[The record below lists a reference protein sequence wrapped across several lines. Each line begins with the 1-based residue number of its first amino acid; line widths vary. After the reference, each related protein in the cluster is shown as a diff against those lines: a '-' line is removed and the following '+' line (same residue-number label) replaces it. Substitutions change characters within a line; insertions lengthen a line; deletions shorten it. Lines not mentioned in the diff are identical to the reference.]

1 MRVVLKLASWTFAAV
16 FTFLALLVWG
26 MGGRLQSALIFAIA
40 LILVPPLRAQLQKRT
55 KRAVPWW
62 AYALAGL
69 ALWGG
74 VIASFALNPARSIY
88 KSPEYQRELLAIYD
102 EKLGQWPVPHEIRY
116 VDTRYGKIHVIA
128 SGPADGFPVLLLNA
142 SALAGWS
149 WIHNVQ
155 ALSERFRSYAID
167 NVGEGGKNELRRPG
181 DVPKNEQEVA
191 ALYAGICDALK
202 IDKASVIGASV
213 GGYLATSFALYAPER
228 VHKLVLLGPMGYG
241 FTAKTIAAM
250 TLAQGF
256 PIEPVQRATFR
267 WAFGDSP
274 RVRDSFERWFRLY
287 MKGLVPTPVRP
298 KTFSPESLSRLQA
311 PTLAFF
317 GTRDG
322 VVGDAQAAASLARN
336 IPNAEIRLVESGH
349 IIGADLPEV
358 VNPAITA
365 FLAD

>member
-1 MRVVLKLASWTFAAV
+1 MKVVWTLTSWLFTVVFA
-16 FTFLALLVWG
+16 FLALLVWG
-26 MGGRLQSALIFAIA
+26 MGGRLPSVLILGIA
-40 LILVPPLRAQLQKRT
+40 LILVPPLRAQLRKRVG
-55 KRAVPWW
+55 RAVPWW
-62 AYALAGL
+62 AFALTGV

-74 VIASFALNPARSIY
+74 VLASFALNPAQSIY
-88 KSPEYQRELLAIYD
+88 KSPQYERELQAIYD
-102 EKLGQWPVPHEIRY
+102 EKLAQWPVPYETRY

-128 SGPADGFPVLLLNA
+128 SGPEDGFPVLLLNA

-155 ALSERFRSYAID
+155 ALSGRFRSYAID
-167 NVGEGGKNELRRPG
+167 NVGEGGKNQLRRPG
-181 DVPKNEQEVA
+181 DVPKSEQEIA
-191 ALYAGICDALK
+191 LLYAGICDALK
-202 IDKASVIGASV
+202 IEKANVIGASV
-213 GGYLATSFALYAPER
+213 GGYLATSFARHAPER
-228 VHKLVLLGPMGYG
+228 VHKLVLLGPMGFG
-241 FTAKTIAAM
+241 FTAKTIAGM

-256 PIEPVQRATFR
+256 PIAPVQKATFR

-298 KTFSPESLSRLQA
+298 RTFTPEALSELRP
-311 PTLAFF
+311 PTLVFL

-322 VVGDAQAAASLARN
+322 VVGDAEAAAGLARS
-336 IPNAEIRLVESGH
+336 IPDVEIRLVDSGH
-349 IIGADLPEV
+349 VIGAELADA